1 MLKTK
6 NENLSFSG
14 GELPS
19 FKKLKSILNLK
30 FNSVTVTPKMIKKNY
45 NNVMSVLHSSEASA
59 VDGIPVMLLKSYE
72 VELLYM
78 LGKSFNLCVKESSE
92 PSL

>member
-1 MLKTK
+1 MVKTNYK
-6 NENLSFSG
+6 NV
-14 GELPS
+14 
-19 FKKLKSILNLK
+19 I
-30 FNSVTVTPKMIKKNY
+30 
-45 NNVMSVLHSSEASA
+45 SVLDSSEASA
-59 VDGIPVMLLKSYE
+59 VDVIPVMLLKSYE

>member
-1 MLKTK
+1 
-6 NENLSFSG
+6 
-14 GELPS
+14 
-19 FKKLKSILNLK
+19 
-30 FNSVTVTPKMIKKNY
+30 MIKKNY

-78 LGKSFNLCVKESSE
+78 LGKSFNLCVRESSE